1 MIRIFRSVALAFSL
15 FSRLPAPKV
24 RWEPESMRYALAALP
39 LVGLVI
45 GAALGG
51 WAWVC
56 GALAFGKPLF
66 AAGMTLLPLLV
77 SGGIHM
83 DGFCDT
89 VDALSS
95 HASPERKREILKDPH
110 TGAFAVV
117 GAGAYLLA
125 AFALYTELPQTP
137 RAILLACLIP
147 ACSRAAGALIS
158 FFSAS
163 DGAGLL
169 HALRGA
175 AETRAAVAALFVWSA
190 LLTAGLAA
198 VSPLVGVGTALLA
211 IVCALL
217 TLRMAKKQFGGMS
230 GDIAGFCIQVCELVL
245 LGGLIFLSKAV
256 PV

>member
-1 MIRIFRSVALAFSL
+1 MKIFRSVALAFSL

-24 RWEPESMRYALAALP
+24 TWEPESMRYALAALP
-39 LVGLVI
+39 LVGLVV
-45 GAALGG
+45 GAVLGG
-51 WAWVC
+51 WAWIC
-56 GALAFGKPLF
+56 GALAFGKTLF

-110 TGAFAVV
+110 AGAFAVV
-117 GAGAYLLA
+117 GAAAYLLA
-125 AFALYTELPQTP
+125 AFALYTELPVQP
-137 RAILLACLIP
+137 RTILLACLIP
-147 ACSRAAGALIS
+147 AGARAAGALIS

-175 AETRAAVAALFVWSA
+175 SAKRAAIIALAVWCV
-190 LLTAGLAA
+190 LLAAGLMV
-198 VSPLVGVGTALLA
+198 VSPLAGGGMALLVA
-211 IVCALL
+211 ISALL

-230 GDIAGFCIQVCELVL
+230 GDIAGFCIQACELAM

>member
-1 MIRIFRSVALAFSL
+1 MKIFRSVALAFSL

-24 RWEPESMRYALAALP
+24 KWEAESMRYALAALP

-56 GALAFGKPLF
+56 GALALGKPLF

-95 HASPERKREILKDPH
+95 HAAPERKREILKDPH
-110 TGAFAVV
+110 AGAFAVV
-117 GAGAYLLA
+117 GAAAYLLA
-125 AFALYTELPQTP
+125 AFAFYTELPQTP

-147 ACSRAAGALIS
+147 ACSRAAGALLS
-158 FFSAS
+158 FFSVS
-163 DGAGLL
+163 DGTGLL

-175 AETRAAVAALFVWSA
+175 AAKRTAIIVLSAWCA
-190 LLTAGLAA
+190 LLIAGLAV
-198 VSPLVGVGTALLA
+198 VSPVVGGGMALMA
-211 IVCALL
+211 TVCALL
-217 TLRMAKKQFGGMS
+217 TLRMANRQFGGMS

-245 LGGLIFLSKAV
+245 LGGLIFLLKAV